1 MNTVLVHGIFG
12 AKSVR
17 SLVLVYEFKVRYVK
31 FDPVFVLLYYLHIL
45 PMTVCTLVYTLVM
58 YPNTYYRYVNYKLL
72 REFFLVS
79 KPSISSL
86 FAHERATTT
95 TKRCKLHQWHLGNL
109 PEAKFKNSRQ
119 LFFTGCLS
127 HSSLPG

>member
-1 MNTVLVHGIFG
+1 M

-31 FDPVFVLLYYLHIL
+31 YDPVCTTILLTYFTNDSTYL
-45 PMTVCTLVYTLVM
+45 CTLVYTLVM

>member
-1 MNTVLVHGIFG
+1 MLDSNIVVQTG
-12 AKSVR
+12 SN
-17 SLVLVYEFKVRYVK
+17 
-31 FDPVFVLLYYLHIL
+31 
-45 PMTVCTLVYTLVM
+45 LVYTLVM
-58 YPNTYYRYVNYKLL
+58 YPNSYYRYVNYKLL